1 MYLSTNICQKI
12 FREIVEK
19 IVWLKEIFT
28 NSAIFFQV
36 DRSSRPDG
44 FCKKALFRNFAKITG
59 KNLCQN
65 LYFNKV
71 QASNIIKIE
80 TLEQVFSCEFCKIS
94 KNAFSYRKP
103 LVAASEVEDISKSP
117 KTVA

>member
-1 MYLSTNICQKI
+1 MYLSTNICQK
-12 FREIVEK
+12 FFSEIVDK
-19 IVWLKEIFT
+19 IIWLKKIFT

-36 DRSSRPDG
+36 DRSCHPNG
-44 FCKKALFRNFAKITG
+44 FCKKALFKNFAKITG
-59 KNLCQN
+59 KNLCEN
-65 LYFNKV
+65 PYFNKV
-71 QASNIIKIE
+71 QASNVIKIE
-80 TLEQVFSCEFCKIS
+80 TLELVFSCEFCKIS

>member
-12 FREIVEK
+12 FSEIVDK
-19 IVWLKEIFT
+19 IIWLKKIFT

-36 DRSSRPDG
+36 DRSSHPDG
-44 FCKKALFRNFAKITG
+44 FCKKEPFAKITG
-59 KNLCQN
+59 KNLCEN
-65 LYFNKV
+65 PYFNKV
-71 QASNIIKIE
+71 QASNVIKIE